1 MSSPIRLVLADDHA
15 IVRDGLRTLIAS
27 AGDVEVIG
35 EADNGHDA
43 ARLAGELQP
52 DVVLI
57 DISMPGGGP
66 DAAERIA
73 QAAPDTRVLVLTMH
87 DDRAHLGR
95 MLEAGAA
102 GYVLKHAAPDELMRA
117 IRAVCAGEAYVD
129 PRLAGAILRPA
140 AREARDVAD
149 VVLSAR
155 EEDVLRRI
163 AWGESNKAIARELGI
178 SVRTVETYKSRFS
191 EKLGLAARSDIV
203 RYAVRK
209 GWMGTP

>member
-1 MSSPIRLVLADDHA
+1 MSPPIRLVLADDHA
-15 IVRDGLRTLIAS
+15 IVRDGLRTLIAN

-43 ARLAGELQP
+43 ARMAAELRP
-52 DVVLI
+52 DVILI
-57 DISMPGGGP
+57 DISMPGGGA

-73 QAAPDTRVLVLTMH
+73 QAAPDVRVLVLTMH
-87 DDRAHLGR
+87 DDRAHLSR

-102 GYVLKHAAPDELMRA
+102 GYVLKHAAPEELMRA

-129 PRLAGAILRPA
+129 PRLAGTVLRSA
-140 AREARDVAD
+140 ARQPDQAAEVA
-149 VVLSAR
+149 LSAR

-203 RYAVRK
+203 RFAVRK
-209 GWMGTP
+209 GWMGSP